1 MISIDL
7 TKIKRF
13 RKISFQAIKRILHP
27 AEIEDFLNLDK
38 TKKTI
43 FLATRWALKECIFKI
58 DNSLFEFKNILIEK
72 TTNGKYIFKDFQ
84 LSTTN
89 ENGYVVAVAFKS

>member
-13 RKISFQAIKRILHP
+13 RRISFQAIKRILHP

-43 FLATRWALKECIFKI
+43 FLATR
-58 DNSLFEFKNILIEK
+58 
-72 TTNGKYIFKDFQ
+72 
-84 LSTTN
+84 
-89 ENGYVVAVAFKS
+89 